1 MQTRGM
7 RDRRP
12 LQHRSLRAA
21 AFAFS
26 VSAFAGCVTVRPAR
40 PPGTTT
46 VPSPGETTPGPTAP
60 PPGVSADEQA
70 AFNEAVSG
78 IDMAQPEA
86 SRARLEGFLARYP
99 RSAQRPR
106 VAAHLARL
114 SLAAGDV
121 AGARARLARDTS
133 EGSPDPLVGFA
144 QGLLA
149 ARTGQAARALSL
161 LAPFAEDGPPRD
173 LPDQDEAK
181 LALQAALADARVG
194 TGDAMGALLAWET
207 YARQGRESEQA
218 FARERADELVARLSE
233 EEAARLYAGVRT
245 DFGRAALGLR
255 AAAGL
260 RTRGDASADRVAATA
275 ADIRRTLGFTTPTRG
290 LGPGDPYRLGLLAPF
305 SGSTALIG
313 EVVLR
318 GAMLAIGGGRGDGGR
333 GYQIVARDAAPER
346 GGERAAS
353 EVVREEAA
361 VAVVGV
367 GDRGA
372 AGAAARDGVPVLLI
386 DEAVPG
392 PSSTAFQILHT
403 PENRAA
409 ELARRALVLGARRFA
424 VLAPETAT
432 GRRLSEAFVRAVAAG
447 AGRVTAQ
454 ATYPAGASA
463 FSAPITRI
471 RKAAFEAVFVA
482 DDASRLELIAPALAS
497 ADLWPEPYGT
507 PSAPPV
513 PGAAPRRPILLLA
526 PAAGLG
532 PQLLRNAGRYVQG
545 ALLAPGFF
553 ADGEDPR
560 TAGFVNQFRTLYG
573 QDPGATDAYGYD
585 AFRLLVAAIDR
596 GAKSRSDLLRVMASD
611 SFEGVTGAVKF
622 GADHTRTDPP
632 PVYMVSG
639 DSIRALR

>member
-1 MQTRGM
+1 M
-7 RDRRP
+7 RDRIP
-12 LQHRSLRAA
+12 SSPSFLRATALALSVGAVA
-21 AFAFS
+21 A
-26 VSAFAGCVTVRPAR
+26 CVTVRPATTPTT
-40 PPGTTT
+40 PPPVPGEPAPGPAA
-46 VPSPGETTPGPTAP
+46 PSPGMT
-60 PPGVSADEQA
+60 ADEQA

-78 IDMAQPEA
+78 IDFAQPEA
-86 SRARLEGFLARYP
+86 SRARLDAFLARYP

-114 SLAAGDV
+114 SLATGDV
-121 AGARARLARDTS
+121 AAARARLDRDTMAA
-133 EGSPDPLVGFA
+133 SPDPVVGFT

-161 LAPFAEDGPPRD
+161 LAPFVDDGPPRD
-173 LPDQDEAK
+173 LPDQDEAR
-181 LALQAALADARVG
+181 LALQAALAEARVG
-194 TGDAMGALLAWET
+194 AGDAGGALLAWEA
-207 YARQGRESEQA
+207 YSRQGREPEQA
-218 FARERADELVARLSE
+218 FARERADELVARLTE
-233 EEAARLYAGVRT
+233 ADAARIYAGIRS
-245 DFGRAALGLR
+245 DFGRAALGIR

-260 RTRGDASADRVAATA
+260 RARGDASADRVAATA
-275 ADIRRTLGFTTPTRG
+275 ADIRRTLGFSTPTRG
-290 LGPGDPYRLGLLAPF
+290 LGPGDPARLGLLAPF

-318 GAMLAIGGGRGDGGR
+318 GAMLAIGTGRGEGGRGF
-333 GYQIVARDAAPER
+333 QIVARDAAPER
-346 GGERAAS
+346 GGERAAA

-372 AGAAARDGVPVLLI
+372 ASAAARDGVPVLLV

-392 PSSTAFQILHT
+392 ASSTAFQILHT

-409 ELARRALVLGARRFA
+409 ELARRALALGARRFA
-424 VLAPETAT
+424 VLAPENNT
-432 GRRLSEAFVRAVAAG
+432 GRRLSEAFVRAVTAG

-454 ATYPAGASA
+454 ATYQPGASA
-463 FSAPITRI
+463 FSAPIARI

-497 ADLWPEPYGT
+497 ADLWPEPYGS
-507 PSAPPV
+507 PSPSPA
-513 PGAAPRRPILLLA
+513 PGAQPRRPILLLA

-553 ADGEDPR
+553 ADAEDPR
-560 TAGFVNQFRTLYG
+560 TAGFVGQFRTLYG

-585 AFRLLVAAIDR
+585 AFRLLVSAIDR
-596 GAKSRSDLLRVMASD
+596 GAKSRSDLLRVMGAE
-611 SFEGVTGAVKF
+611 SFEGVTGTVKF
-622 GADHTRTDPP
+622 GPDHTRVDPP

-639 DSIRALR
+639 DTIRALR